1 MLNNGEFY
9 TFMPLK
15 ALLKIVNITFFLYK
29 DRTVRCYKPTV
40 GNHWHVL
47 FVVYL
52 LLYQFGA
59 RVHCIEEERH
69 VFLIYSHL
77 SSQIYD
83 WDTICQMLTEEPI
96 ITLYM
101 FCCKAVKI

>member
-29 DRTVRCYKPTV
+29 DRAVRSHKPTV

-59 RVHCIEEERH
+59 PVHCITFIKEEKS
-69 VFLIYSHL
+69 FSHIFSFVIPNL
-77 SSQIYD
+77 
-83 WDTICQMLTEEPI
+83 
-96 ITLYM
+96 
-101 FCCKAVKI
+101 